1 MLPCSPLTIILSLFF
16 YPVSHCILLNT
27 TSYFRLPL
35 FCSSAI
41 AGFMMCNDEVIR
53 FFLIAADFFIIF
65 IISLVSSRSSSIARC
80 RLETRDLLKLQG
92 SVLINHAASR
102 RWPATPT
109 YSARVLLCTN
119 EVLYYLPLS
128 MLVRNNCPCGA
139 HHHASSSPRV
149 PL

>member
-1 MLPCSPLTIILSLFF
+1 MRRKIIEFVNGYCIDDFLQQLYDCSEWGVAWLMIKQRRHTKYLLMLPCSPLTIILSLFF

-53 FFLIAADFFIIF
+53 FFLISADFFIIF
-65 IISLVSSRSSSIARC
+65 IISFISLVSSRSSSIARC

-102 RWPATPT
+102 R
-109 YSARVLLCTN
+109 
-119 EVLYYLPLS
+119 
-128 MLVRNNCPCGA
+128 
-139 HHHASSSPRV
+139 
-149 PL
+149 

>member
-1 MLPCSPLTIILSLFF
+1 MRRKIIEFVNGYCIDDFLQQLYDCSEWGVAWLMIKQRRHTKYLLILPCSPLTIILSLFF

-27 TSYFRLPL
+27 ITSYFRLSL

-53 FFLIAADFFIIF
+53 FFLISADFFIIF
-65 IISLVSSRSSSIARC
+65 IISLVSSRSSSIACC

-102 RWPATPT
+102 R
-109 YSARVLLCTN
+109 
-119 EVLYYLPLS
+119 
-128 MLVRNNCPCGA
+128 
-139 HHHASSSPRV
+139 
-149 PL
+149 